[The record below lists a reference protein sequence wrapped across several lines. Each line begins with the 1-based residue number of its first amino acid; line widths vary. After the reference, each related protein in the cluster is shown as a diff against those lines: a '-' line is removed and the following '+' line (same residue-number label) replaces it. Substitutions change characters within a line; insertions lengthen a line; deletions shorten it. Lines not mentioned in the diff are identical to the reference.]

1 MENTML
7 FRKKFKVKI
16 SKKWGAI
23 TYFNLTQ
30 RITCELSS
38 EKIVGGISP
47 QGDNG
52 ELRVPISDC

>member
-1 MENTML
+1 ML

-47 QGDNG
+47 QGDYG
-52 ELRVPISDC
+52 EFRIPINDC